1 VSVDGPELGL
11 EFLPRDQ
18 LSGALQQHAQ
28 DAKRLLLQS
37 DSSALFIQFTRA
49 YIDLELTG
57 EDATADATFDTPIPG
72 HGPPSEFPHFLMNEL

>member
-1 VSVDGPELGL
+1 VGVDGPELRL
-11 EFLPRDQ
+11 EILSRDH
-18 LSGALQQHAQ
+18 LSRASQQHAQ

-37 DSSALFIQFTRA
+37 DSSPAFIQFTRA
-49 YIDLELTG
+49 DIDLELTG